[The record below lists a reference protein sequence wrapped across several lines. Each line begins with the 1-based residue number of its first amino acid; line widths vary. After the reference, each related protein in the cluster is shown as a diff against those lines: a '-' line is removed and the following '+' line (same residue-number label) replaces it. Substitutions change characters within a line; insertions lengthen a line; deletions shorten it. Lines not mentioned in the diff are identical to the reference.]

1 MEKHSGRHRRRR
13 QGWGEQVRWVLG
25 VVLAALFCG
34 PTGPSTRLAA
44 EVRPPLPSRR
54 VRGDREP
61 VSVRAAAKG
70 SANVP
75 RPRPGEEQP
84 REAPVRVPPQRT
96 PYTGPR
102 GWCEDDEG
110 VRGVRP
116 YLARHEDRVV
126 RTYARGD
133 VRANRGG
140 EAAGGRGPATSSLS
154 SPGGGGKG
162 EFAELAHLVRR
173 WQAITT

>member
-1 MEKHSGRHRRRR
+1 M
-13 QGWGEQVRWVLG
+13 RWVLG

-34 PTGPSTRLAA
+34 PTGPSARSAA
-44 EVRPPLPSRR
+44 DVRPPLPLRSARK
-54 VRGDREP
+54 DREP
-61 VSVRAAAKG
+61 ASVRAAAKERTD
-70 SANVP
+70 VP

-84 REAPVRVPPQRT
+84 REAQVRVPPQRT

-126 RTYARGD
+126 RTSTREG
-133 VRANRGG
+133 VQANRGG
-140 EAAGGRGPATSSLS
+140 EAAGGRGPEASLPS
-154 SPGGGGKG
+154 APGGGDGG

-173 WQAITT
+173 WQAIST